1 MFTTESIIILKSVN
15 LNRVLDNTACSFHW
29 SCISRQSRFH
39 LSQIFLYSLHN
50 FHRLRLH
57 HLASTSRSLSSK
69 IRKSFVWKWGAIHP
83 SKWFS
88 IFWSQHKETNNT
100 STPPT
105 FKSRFALIDLLHPQI
120 FRCTQW
126 KRWQRQTKALMYNPT
141 LKDLLATTLVP

>member
-1 MFTTESIIILKSVN
+1 MQTLLMFTTEPIIILKSVN

-69 IRKSFVWKWGAIHP
+69 NKEKFCMKMRCESPF
-83 SKWFS
+83 KWFS

-120 FRCTQW
+120 FRCIQ
-126 KRWQRQTKALMYNPT
+126 
-141 LKDLLATTLVP
+141 